1 MAGQTQKYYLQN
13 LYKITDKFNV
23 NAKWIAAYTAA
34 FDILNKENEMK
45 INFLSAAGS
54 LDDPS
59 NPVEAI
65 KGVLNLVKWWPRD
78 VAFDNEGPNACM
90 LNQLRIDQNRKK
102 ITGVS
107 IMDFPGDQLIDA
119 IINSNDL

>member
-1 MAGQTQKYYLQN
+1 MAGQTQNYYLQN

-65 KGVLNLVKWWPRD
+65 KGVLNLVKWWPSPRSCGIYS
-78 VAFDNEGPNACM
+78 NWRKRPPNTR
-90 LNQLRIDQNRKK
+90 QP
-102 ITGVS
+102 S
-107 IMDFPGDQLIDA
+107 
-119 IINSNDL
+119 